1 MLNCSMNGRGVWR
14 RVDMWICIAESLN
27 CSPETIM
34 ALLISYTPVQNKMLK
49 KLKLKWPTGKEI
61 FATNIKGIFQWGKML
76 DTKGKNYFI

>member
-1 MLNCSMNGRGVWR
+1 MDTCV
-14 RVDMWICIAESLN
+14 CIAESLY

-49 KLKLKWPTGKEI
+49 KLKLKWPTGEEI

-76 DTKGKNYFI
+76 DTKGENYFI